1 MIVAAII
8 MADDTSFA
16 QRQAFYD
23 AVKAGDD
30 KKAVEIGKTYLA
42 AHPDQDAFALDVAY
56 AELRAGDHADAVVLF
71 EKLEESTNP
80 HVASTARQQLALLSG
95 RLSNYG
101 YAYNAV
107 QYESRFNDII
117 FDGFNYFNLAGT
129 QHFNL
134 YASLRYTYDTQ
145 SNPAIGQIY
154 FENYV
159 APGIGVRERITPYSY
174 VYAEAAYAIG
184 LGGQRT
190 VSEVRYGVAG
200 SRDFGLLN
208 SEKPHALVDGNISEY
223 SRFDGN
229 VIGYLQMHYDVKF
242 AGHLRPVLGWRAYA
256 DTQRLSYNNF
266 LEVQEGALYWF
277 TPGLYLE
284 GFGVQGTYDGR
295 GSMPVQPRG
304 YSTWRVQLIYGS
316 RIP

>member
-8 MADDTSFA
+8 IADDTGFA

-56 AELRAGDHADAVVLF
+56 AELRAGDHADAVALF

-117 FDGFNYFNLAGT
+117 FDGFRLSTISPGRSISISTRRYVTRTTPVQSRDRADLFRKLCGAGNRST
-129 QHFNL
+129 RTDHSVQ
-134 YASLRYTYDTQ
+134 LRVCR
-145 SNPAIGQIY
+145 S
-154 FENYV
+154 
-159 APGIGVRERITPYSY
+159 GVRMR
-174 VYAEAAYAIG
+174 IG

-208 SEKPHALVDGNISEY
+208 SEKPHDSVD
-223 SRFDGN
+223 
-229 VIGYLQMHYDVKF
+229 
-242 AGHLRPVLGWRAYA
+242 
-256 DTQRLSYNNF
+256 
-266 LEVQEGALYWF
+266 
-277 TPGLYLE
+277 
-284 GFGVQGTYDGR
+284 
-295 GSMPVQPRG
+295 
-304 YSTWRVQLIYGS
+304 
-316 RIP
+316 